1 MRAIRAIFVSVQ
13 MVSFLAVAG
22 VAAADDVISVVW
34 RKAQFLPIKG
44 DPASIIIGDPNV
56 TDVSIEGPGKIL
68 IFGKVPGET
77 NLMVLDANGEVLIN
91 AAVVVTP
98 ESARHV
104 SIISPSES
112 AYTERTWNCY
122 GRCVQVIGPGSI
134 EYKAP
139 KRAAGSA
146 GGIPDMTAA
155 ADETAG
161 GVQSMNQGVSD
172 GAKSVGGQSDL
183 MVTP

>member
-1 MRAIRAIFVSVQ
+1 MRAFKTIILSVQ
-13 MVSFLAVAG
+13 LAASLALAG
-22 VAAADDVISVVW
+22 AAMADDVISVVW

-77 NLMVLDANGEVLIN
+77 SLMVLDANGDLLIN

-146 GGIPDMTAA
+146 GAVPGMTAA
-155 ADETAG
+155 AEETAG

-172 GAKSVGGQSDL
+172 GAKAVGGQSDL
-183 MVTP
+183 LVTP